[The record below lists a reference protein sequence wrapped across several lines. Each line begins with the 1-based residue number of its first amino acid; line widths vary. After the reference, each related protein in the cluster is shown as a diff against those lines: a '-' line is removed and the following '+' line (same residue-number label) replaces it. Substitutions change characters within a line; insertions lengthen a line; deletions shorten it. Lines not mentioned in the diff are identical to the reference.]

1 MIYSFASCELDTA
14 KFELRRN
21 GEVVA
26 VEPQVFDLLV
36 LLVENHGKM
45 VTRDDII
52 EKVWRG
58 RIVSEAAISSRIKTV
73 RRAVGDDG
81 KAQAI
86 IRTVHRR
93 GIRFVADVTAHPPRE
108 NALPRD
114 VAPDSIIGQAASNHQ
129 ALAAPVGGDEVA
141 GIDLSLP
148 DRPSIVVLPFH
159 MLSGDEH
166 QQVIADALA
175 LEIMTGLARTRWLFV
190 ISRGTALLF
199 RGPSRDPQS
208 IARELGVRYVLNGT
222 IQFSGPRVR
231 IHAALTDAIVGR
243 DVWADYFEKAID
255 DVFAVQDEISS
266 VICGAVESEIE
277 QSERQRALV
286 APPASLDAWSA
297 YHRGA
302 WHMFQFTPAAYEE
315 AERLLKLAAKLDPG
329 ASRVFAGLSFVHWQR
344 AFLEISKDRK
354 GEIEQATEYA
364 RHALLLDPRDPQGHW
379 ALGRAFLLNQ
389 EFDLA
394 IEEIEQSVAL
404 NPNFAIGHYSVAF
417 ARAMATE
424 NARSQDSVKLA
435 RRLSPYDLMS
445 FAMMAT
451 QALNAT
457 LLERHAEG
465 ADLADR
471 AARQANAHYH
481 VIAIAAFCN
490 ALAGR
495 DERAAHY
502 LARLAVAHPGY
513 RISDYLRA
521 FPYRDPKVRNLV
533 CGTFRSLGLAD

>member
-1 MIYSFASCELDTA
+1 MIYSFASCELDTL
-14 KFELRRN
+14 KFELRRD
-21 GEVVA
+21 GEAVA

-36 LLVENHGKM
+36 LLVENHGRM

-58 RIVSEAAISSRIKTV
+58 RIVSEAAISSRIKAV

-81 KAQAI
+81 KAQAV

-93 GIRFVADVTAHPPRE
+93 GIRFVADVKVQPAQETAIGRTVSPESGVVLSPSNHV
-108 NALPRD
+108 A
-114 VAPDSIIGQAASNHQ
+114 APDE
-129 ALAAPVGGDEVA
+129 VDEIA

-199 RGPSRDPQS
+199 RGPARDPQS
-208 IARELGVRYVLNGT
+208 VSRKLGVRYVLNGT

-243 DVWADYFEKAID
+243 DVWADQFEKALD
-255 DVFAVQDEISS
+255 DVFAIQDEISS

-277 QSERQRALV
+277 QSERQRSLV
-286 APPASLDAWSA
+286 TPPASLDAWSA

-302 WHMFQFTPAAYEE
+302 WHMFQFTPAGYEE

-329 ASRVFAGLSFVHWQR
+329 ASRVYAGLSFVHWQR
-344 AFLEISKDRK
+344 AFLEISKDRT

-394 IEEIEQSVAL
+394 IEEIEHSVTL

-417 ARAMATE
+417 ARAMATQ
-424 NARSQDSVKLA
+424 NARSEESVKLA

-457 LLERHAEG
+457 LLERHEEG

-471 AARQANAHYH
+471 AARQANAHHH
-481 VIAIAAFCN
+481 VVAIAAFCN

-495 DERAAHY
+495 SDRASHY
-502 LARLAVAHPGY
+502 LSRLAAAHPGY

-521 FPYRDPKVRNLV
+521 FPYRDQKVRDLV
-533 CGTFRSLGLAD
+533 RGTFRRLGLSD